1 MTTNLIRSVGKY
13 FRAIKSTPLF
23 HYSSV
28 SIPVKVVLL
37 WPLHYYL
44 LVIPLIHGIKEM
56 CSICSVCLLVEK
68 GLSNIILFWWF
79 LHQIISVMWYLTVF
93 YVVKRLLCFILS
105 SPFLP
110 SPLLSPTPLLS
121 CFPFSRPFIIQYT
134 FRSNSQCRL
143 DTSLLISPTTFV
155 AFILFFFICLRNNLE
170 DGWEKMA
177 LKCHI

>member
-110 SPLLSPTPLLS
+110 SPLLYSLLLLS
-121 CFPFSRPFIIQYT
+121 SPVFPSLAHLLFSIPSGQTPSVVLTHPSSF
-134 FRSNSQCRL
+134 L
-143 DTSLLISPTTFV
+143 SPP
-155 AFILFFFICLRNNLE
+155 L
-170 DGWEKMA
+170 
-177 LKCHI
+177 